1 MESRCFTLDNSPE
14 SQRSVDNHPNGPQKP
29 SEGTPR
35 FGRWERVPRPALDR
49 SWMILRPARGYL
61 RTVPLEKARDGGVSV
76 GRLKRRSQ
84 NRIPAPNRTSKS
96 RTCARRNHR
105 EPIERSTPT
114 PTCGKI
120 PKRML
125 AGSSAHGRAPVKST
139 RNRCMGTGG
148 VSITGWPS
156 ARQARLARCAN
167 RIPRSRCGVPARIL
181 GQAPVRRH
189 STNLFHLGTPK
200 GSLYDDFLSS

>member
-1 MESRCFTLDNSPE
+1 MPLLA
-14 SQRSVDNHPNGPQKP
+14 
-29 SEGTPR
+29 
-35 FGRWERVPRPALDR
+35 FGR

-125 AGSSAHGRAPVKST
+125 AGSSAHGRAPVEST
-139 RNRCMGTGG
+139 RNG
-148 VSITGWPS
+148 P
-156 ARQARLARCAN
+156 
-167 RIPRSRCGVPARIL
+167 
-181 GQAPVRRH
+181 
-189 STNLFHLGTPK
+189 
-200 GSLYDDFLSS
+200 

>member
-1 MESRCFTLDNSPE
+1 MALRGVRRVGWRESA
-14 SQRSVDNHPNGPQKP
+14 
-29 SEGTPR
+29 
-35 FGRWERVPRPALDR
+35 PALLAFGR

-61 RTVPLEKARDGGVSV
+61 RTVPLEKARAGGVSV

-167 RIPRSRCGVPARIL
+167 RIPRSRCGVQRGFLDKRQYAVTPPTCSTWVPPRAR
-181 GQAPVRRH
+181 
-189 STNLFHLGTPK
+189 STTISCPPRC
-200 GSLYDDFLSS
+200 S

>member
-1 MESRCFTLDNSPE
+1 MSRCFTVENSPNP
-14 SQRSVDNHPNGPQKP
+14 QRSVDNPKNALSAALRGVRRV
-29 SEGTPR
+29 GWR
-35 FGRWERVPRPALDR
+35 ERVRGSPSVAPGR
-49 SWMILRPARGYL
+49 SWGYSP
-61 RTVPLEKARDGGVSV
+61 RRCGPVV

-167 RIPRSRCGVPARIL
+167 RIPRSRCGVQRGFLDKRQYAVTPPTCSTWAPPRAR
-181 GQAPVRRH
+181 
-189 STNLFHLGTPK
+189 STTISCLPRC
-200 GSLYDDFLSS
+200 S

>member
-1 MESRCFTLDNSPE
+1 MSSSNQRPANRGF
-14 SQRSVDNHPNGPQKP
+14 RSVLRCAISHYRQSPLAVCTRTLKRMCCNFQK
-29 SEGTPR
+29 S
-35 FGRWERVPRPALDR
+35 
-49 SWMILRPARGYL
+49 ARGYR
-61 RTVPLEKARDGGVSV
+61 RTVRLEKARDGGVV

-125 AGSSAHGRAPVKST
+125 AGSSAHGRVPVKST

-156 ARQARLARCAN
+156 ARQGRLARCAN
-167 RIPRSRCGVPARIL
+167 RIPRNRCGVQRGFLDKRQYAVTPPTCSSWVPPRAR
-181 GQAPVRRH
+181 
-189 STNLFHLGTPK
+189 STTISCPPRC
-200 GSLYDDFLSS
+200 S

>member
-1 MESRCFTLDNSPE
+1 MLRSCDSFPGRVEKPKMIKDVIADDRFLVVVAKFSLQRRDDPESR
-14 SQRSVDNHPNGPQKP
+14 
-29 SEGTPR
+29 
-35 FGRWERVPRPALDR
+35 
-49 SWMILRPARGYL
+49 
-61 RTVPLEKARDGGVSV
+61 GVV

-167 RIPRSRCGVPARIL
+167 RIPRSRCGVHRGFLDKRQYAVTPPTCSTWVPPRAR
-181 GQAPVRRH
+181 
-189 STNLFHLGTPK
+189 STTISCPPRC
-200 GSLYDDFLSS
+200 S